1 MDLIERY
8 LLAVISPI
16 CEQRMFD
23 PTSMTDSTA
32 SSAEPGAQDFERGSI
47 ALLACED
54 DDHTWELLGDA
65 RDLAERLA
73 VQVTVLTFRSDARHA
88 QELIDRGADVVTLVE
103 LNRPGALPLEQPF
116 CANSTR
122 LVAVEGWYRI
132 VPPRLLF
139 VAACGDGRQFAA
151 RLAARCE
158 VELLSPALCVQVR
171 ARRLDVTALHPDG
184 RRARQVDLQDNQ
196 AAILVL
202 NKGVGQPRPPDTS
215 RSGSIRRL
223 IVSAQPEPIESAKFV
238 AADPAVADI
247 QHLPRLVAG
256 GHGIGGRE
264 GFELLRS
271 VARRLKAGVAASR
284 VAVDLGWIERERQ
297 VGQSGKTVRPELYI
311 ACGISGSSH
320 HLEGMSQSR
329 HVIAINTDPQA
340 PIFKVAHLGLVA
352 DWRETLL
359 KLDSMLATT
368 ATDAQ
373 RHTETDVVTD

>member
-1 MDLIERY
+1 M
-8 LLAVISPI
+8 VSPI

-23 PTSMTDSTA
+23 STSMAISTT
-32 SSAEPGAQDFERGSI
+32 SSTESSVQPIEPGSI
-47 ALLACED
+47 ALLASED

-73 VQVTVLTFRSDARHA
+73 QRVTVLAFRCDALHA
-88 QELIDRGADVVTLVE
+88 RELIHRGADIVTRVE
-103 LNRPGALPLEQPF
+103 PTSPSPLPLGQPF
-116 CANSTR
+116 CATSTR
-122 LVAVEGWYRI
+122 LMAVERWYRN
-132 VPPRLLF
+132 VQPRLLF
-139 VAACGDGRQFAA
+139 VAASGDGRQLAA

-158 VELLSPALCVQVR
+158 AELLSPALCVRVQGS
-171 ARRLDVTALHPDG
+171 RLDVTALHPDG

-202 NKGVGQPRPPDTS
+202 NKGVGQSRPADAS
-215 RSGSIRRL
+215 RTGSVQQLRVSVQPEA
-223 IVSAQPEPIESAKFV
+223 IVSATFI
-238 AADPAVADI
+238 AADPAVAEI

-256 GHGIGGRE
+256 GHGVGGRD

-271 VARRLKAGVAASR
+271 VARRLDAGVAASR
-284 VAVDLGWIERERQ
+284 LAVDMGWIERERQ

-329 HVIAINTDPQA
+329 HIVAINMDPQA
-340 PIFKVAHLGLVA
+340 PIFQVAHLGLVA

-359 KLDSMLATT
+359 KLDSMLAATT
-368 ATDAQ
+368 SGASSHDE
-373 RHTETDVVTD
+373 TEVGSD